1 MEKDYEPLH
10 LPRLSLY
17 RISPSFR
24 SIFRKGQLD
33 ILQMKGTSQEYS
45 SDKNCVFQSNT
56 IYEDSFNELPPEYLC
71 ALDLPLLFISSNPK
85 ITDKFPD

>member
-1 MEKDYEPLH
+1 
-10 LPRLSLY
+10 
-17 RISPSFR
+17 
-24 SIFRKGQLD
+24 
-33 ILQMKGTSQEYS
+33 MKGTSQEYS